1 MRALWLFVLA
11 SALLFGASIDR
22 KIASKQKALSK
33 TESKIS
39 GLNRKLSKL
48 AKNINALKKELA
60 ALEKKIATLDKVVKE
75 LSKEQEERL
84 AQMEAVKKEIE
95 TLQAKH
101 KRLKEELILAISNSF
116 SKSLLLASLGE
127 EGEKDLL
134 KEEILKAMQKKED
147 MRLASISKEY
157 KQTLQKLQSDEKKL
171 KKLEAQLKE
180 LMRKKSQLK
189 ALKLAKA
196 KKLKSLDAQK
206 RSYDKELQDLIQ
218 QRDALQKT
226 LAKLQ
231 ILKERKS
238 SKSANVK
245 VKKYGGYKKDKT
257 VRYKGPKT
265 IPPLKRFIITKK
277 YGVYRDPIYKIEI
290 PNENIELK
298 PLEPN
303 AKVRSVLNGKIILAK
318 WTPHLKNVVIVKH
331 SGNLYTI
338 YANIDQLSPYV
349 KKGQRIRKGYVLG
362 KVNSKLIFE
371 VTKNSA
377 HINPLDL
384 IRVR

>member
-1 MRALWLFVLA
+1 MRVLWFVVLL
-11 SALLFGASIDR
+11 SVLLFGASIDR
-22 KIASKQKALSK
+22 KIASKKSALSK
-33 TESKIS
+33 TEAKIT

-48 AKNINALKKELA
+48 AKNIASLQKELGG
-60 ALEKKIATLDKVVKE
+60 LEKKIASLDRAVKA
-75 LSKEQEERL
+75 LSKEQNERL
-84 AQMEAVKKEIE
+84 SKMEAIKKEIE
-95 TLQAKH
+95 KLQSKH

-116 SKSLLLASLGE
+116 SKSLLLASMGE
-127 EGEKDLL
+127 EGEQDLL
-134 KEEILKAMQKKED
+134 KEEILKAMQQKED
-147 MRLASISKEY
+147 MKLASISQEY
-157 KQTLQKLQSDEKKL
+157 KKTLQNLKKNEAEL
-171 KKLEAQLKE
+171 KKLEAQLEE
-180 LMRKKSQLK
+180 LMKKKSQLK
-189 ALKLAKA
+189 ALKLTKA
-196 KKLKSLDAQK
+196 KKLKALDMQK
-206 RSYDKELQDLIQ
+206 RSYDKELQTLVQ
-218 QRDALQKT
+218 QRNSLQKT

-231 ILKERKS
+231 ILKERQS
-238 SKSANVK
+238 RKSANVK

-257 VRYKGPKT
+257 VRYTGPKT
-265 IPPLKRFIITKK
+265 IPPLKRFIITKR
-277 YGVYRDPIYKIEI
+277 YGVYKDPIYKIEI

-338 YANIDQLSPYV
+338 YANIDRLSPYV
-349 KKGQRIRKGYVLG
+349 KKGQRIRRGYVLG

>member
-1 MRALWLFVLA
+1 MRALWFLILA
-11 SALLFGASIDR
+11 SALLFGASIDK
-22 KIASKQKALSK
+22 KIASKKRALSK
-33 TESKIS
+33 TESQIS

-48 AKNINALKKELA
+48 AKNIKALKKELDT
-60 ALEKKIATLDKVVKE
+60 LQRKIASLDRVVKE
-75 LSKEQEERL
+75 LSKEQKERL

-95 TLQAKH
+95 ALRSKH

-116 SKSLLLASLGE
+116 SKSLLLASMGE

-157 KQTLQKLQSDEKKL
+157 KDTLRKLQEDEEKL
-171 KKLEAQLKE
+171 KRLEAKLEE
-180 LMRKKSQLK
+180 LMRKKSELK

-196 KKLKSLDAQK
+196 KKLKSLNAQK
-206 RSYDKELQDLIQ
+206 MSYDKELQNLVQ
-218 QRDALQKT
+218 QREALRKT

-231 ILKERKS
+231 ILKERQS
-238 SKSANVK
+238 SKSAKVK

-257 VRYKGPKT
+257 VRYTGPKT

-303 AKVRSVLNGKIILAK
+303 AKVRNVLNGKIILAK

-349 KKGQRIRKGYVLG
+349 KKGRRIRKGYVLG
-362 KVNSKLIFE
+362 RVNSKLIFE